1 MAFPTSPT
9 NGQQTTINSITYQ
22 YSTTYNAWTR
32 VATASL
38 TTIASLTAS
47 NITVTGSFFQGNL
60 PSVLND
66 ISPQFDSLSSVFALK
81 LDQTSISSIT
91 NSADVEVVI
100 NGRRLVPYVAEQ
112 RFPWLTPYDSY
123 RGYRVSNGNLIIYNA
138 PDAGDQAMVTIVS
151 TSAAVQTRRYPYSAT
166 TIALG
171 D

>member
-1 MAFPTSPT
+1 MAFPVSPT

-22 YSTTYNAWTR
+22 YSSAYNAWTR

-38 TTIASLTAS
+38 TTVANLTAG
-47 NITVTGSFFQGNL
+47 NITVTNTFYQGNL
-60 PSVLND
+60 PTVLND
-66 ISPQFDSLSSVFALK
+66 ISPQFDSVTSVFPLRQ
-81 LDQTSISSIT
+81 DQTSISSIT

-100 NGRRLVPYVAEQ
+100 NGRRLVPYVTEQ

-123 RGYRVSNGNLIIYNA
+123 RGYRVSNGNIIIYNA
-138 PDAGDQAMVTIVS
+138 PDSGDQAMVTIVS

-166 TIALG
+166 TIAFG